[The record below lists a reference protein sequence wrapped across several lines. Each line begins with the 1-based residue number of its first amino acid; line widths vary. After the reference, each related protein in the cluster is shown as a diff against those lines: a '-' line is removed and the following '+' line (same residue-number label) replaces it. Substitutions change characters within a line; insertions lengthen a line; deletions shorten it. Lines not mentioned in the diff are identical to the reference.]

1 MRKKVIFSLLIV
13 TALLLVSI
21 IPVFAQEGLIPPPSQ
36 GGDGDYALSD
46 FLVLAI
52 KISQLIL
59 GLVGSLSLLAF
70 VAGGVMFM
78 LSGGSSD
85 KVEKAKR
92 IITAAVVG
100 LIIVFSSWIIIR
112 FVILSLGS
120 NPEINSLEVN
130 ISRISTLIS

>member
-1 MRKKVIFSLLIV
+1 MKKKIIFS
-13 TALLLVSI
+13 VSI
-21 IPVFAQEGLIPPPSQ
+21 IILFFLISIAPVFAQQGLIPSPSQ
-36 GGDGDYALSD
+36 GGDGNYALSD

-52 KISQLIL
+52 NISQIIL

-78 LSGGSSD
+78 ISSGSSD

-100 LIIVFSSWIIIR
+100 LIIVFASWMIIR

-120 NPEINSLEVN
+120 SPEINSLEVN
-130 ISRISTLIS
+130 ISRISSLIS